1 MNKENLYNPIT
12 LTHRTTHRSSA
23 TELGDVPLIINGV
36 NMGILSNV
44 TSGRVDR
51 PPLLLVYGPD
61 GVGKTAF
68 AAGAPAPLFLGAESG
83 TNHLNVNRLAI
94 RTLDDAKAAFT
105 SLATESHSFKT
116 AVIDTADWLE
126 STVYE
131 HVIRKHGKPDWTSIE
146 DFGFGKGRVHAL
158 EAWKELIVQ
167 INAVRDKGMGV
178 IILAHSL
185 VKKFE
190 DPSTPQGYERFQ
202 LKLQSGAGSDVA
214 GLLREFVDTVMFM
227 NYETLTSTEDKK
239 RAFGDGTRVLYTRRT
254 PAYDAKN
261 RFGLPAQIRLPE
273 DPLNTG
279 KAWAFY
285 YETVAKSMA
294 VGAEDTSEL
303 ENELDEL
310 ASQVTDEKTR
320 TAAKAAILKAK
331 GNAAELNKAK
341 AKLIAITSQGKDKS

>member
-1 MNKENLYNPIT
+1 MSI
-12 LTHRTTHRSSA
+12 LTK
-23 TELGDVPLIINGV
+23 
-36 NMGILSNV
+36 V
-44 TSGRVDR
+44 TSGKVDR

-68 AAGAPAPLFLGAESG
+68 AAGAPSPLFLGAEAG
-83 TNHLNVNRLAI
+83 TNHLNVNRLALT
-94 RTLDDAKAAFT
+94 TLDDAKDALKD
-105 SLATESHSFKT
+105 LATTEHPFKT

-126 STVYE
+126 SAVYE
-131 HVIRKHGKPDWTSIE
+131 YVIRKHGKPDWTSIE

-158 EAWKELIVQ
+158 EAWKELVIQ
-167 INAVRDKGMGV
+167 INQVRDKGLGV

-239 RAFGDGTRVLYTRRT
+239 RAFGDGTRILHTRRT

-285 YETVAKSMA
+285 METVNKSMA
-294 VGAEDTSEL
+294 VGGDTSEL
-303 ENELDEL
+303 ESEL
-310 ASQVTDEKTR
+310 AELAAQVADEKTR
-320 TAAKAAILKAK
+320 TAAQAAIAKAK
-331 GNAAELNKAK
+331 GNAAELNKYK
-341 AKLIAITSQGKDKS
+341 AKLVAITSQGKEKS